1 MEKQNTLKKKDI
13 LIIVGILV
21 VALVGM
27 LVIEMTKEDGASV
40 VVRVDGKEVA
50 TYSLEIDAE
59 YELNGGT
66 NVLCIKNK
74 EAYLV
79 DADCPD
85 YLCVKQG
92 KISKNGETITC
103 LPNKLTIT
111 VTGAEQNSS
120 VELVS

>member
-1 MEKQNTLKKKDI
+1 MENKNTFKKKDI
-13 LIIVGILV
+13 FIIVGILV
-21 VALVGM
+21 VALVAL

-50 TYSLEIDAE
+50 TYSLEIDAQ

-66 NVLCIKNK
+66 NILCIKNK

-79 DADCPD
+79 DAKCPD
-85 YLCVKQG
+85 HLCVKQG

-103 LPNKLTIT
+103 LPYKLTIT

>member
-1 MEKQNTLKKKDI
+1 MKNLLKKKDI

-21 VALVGM
+21 VALVFL
-27 LVIEMTKEDGASV
+27 LVVELTKEDGASV
-40 VVRVDGKEVA
+40 LVRINGEEVA
-50 TYSLEIDAE
+50 TYSLTIDAQ
-59 YELNGGT
+59 YELNSGT
-66 NVLCIKNK
+66 NILCIKNN

-79 DADCPD
+79 DANCPD
-85 YLCVKQG
+85 HLCVKQG

-111 VTGAEQNSS
+111 VIGAQDSS